1 MSEQPDVTGPAGA
14 GSQHPLGSAPAPDGL
29 QILPVRGLPEFRP
42 GDNLVGAIA
51 HAAPWLA
58 DGDVLVVTSKVV
70 SKTEGMLV
78 PSPTD
83 PEQRDELRR
92 RLIDEQTVR
101 LVAQVART
109 KIVENR
115 LGIIAA
121 AAGID
126 ASNVNA
132 DEIALLPEDP
142 DASAEQLVL
151 AFADRG
157 IRIGVVIT
165 DTQGRAWRNGV
176 TDVTIGAAGVLV
188 LDDLRGG
195 IDDHGNELV
204 VTMVGLGDEMAA
216 AADLVKGKLTGVPV
230 AVLRGMDAPGL
241 PADGSGPRGGGRTL
255 IRPRDEDLFR
265 LGTDL
270 ALAQGRQEAVRLRP
284 DVAMSDEPVDPV
296 VLSRA
301 VGAAAGAGAGVGAGV
316 GAADGVASTTRFVW
330 VREHADTLRQAVSG
344 TLQLDGD
351 PLPGTELLMAFAT
364 SADLPAI
371 SAGGAAVQA
380 VVTALAAEGLAVHL
394 DYAPTR
400 CPIVVR
406 TVLFLPSDWEPLGAI
421 GVGHP
426 ERPFEVAGPED
437 GELMLR

>member
-1 MSEQPDVTGPAGA
+1 MSEQAGVTGPAPAGPHPSVGA
-14 GSQHPLGSAPAPDGL
+14 APAPDGL

-42 GDNLVGAIA
+42 GDDLVTAIA
-51 HAAPWLA
+51 DAAPWIT

-70 SKTEGMLV
+70 SKSEGRLV
-78 PSPTD
+78 PAPTD

-115 LGIIAA
+115 LGIVAA

-126 ASNVNA
+126 ASNVFA

-142 DASAEQLVL
+142 DASAATMVL

-176 TDVTIGAAGVLV
+176 TDVGIGAAGVQV
-188 LDDLRGG
+188 LDDHRGG
-195 IDDHGNELV
+195 IDGHGNELV
-204 VTMVGLGDEMAA
+204 VTMVGVGDEIAA
-216 AADLVKGKLTGVPV
+216 AADLVKGKLSGVPV
-230 AVLRGMDAPGL
+230 AVVRGMDAPGL

-255 IRPRDEDLFR
+255 IRPYDEDLFR

-270 ALAQGRQEAVRLRP
+270 ALAQGRREAVRLRTR
-284 DVAMSDEPVDPV
+284 VAMTGEQVDPA

-301 VGAAAGAGAGVGAGV
+301 VGAASRA
-316 GAADGVASTTRFVW
+316 THFVW

-351 PLPGTELLMAFAT
+351 PLPGTELLVAFAT
-364 SADLPAI
+364 SDDLSAL

-380 VVTALAAEGLAVHL
+380 VVVALAAEGLAVHL
-394 DYAPTR
+394 DDAPTR
-400 CPIVVR
+400 CPVVVR
-406 TVLFLPSDWEPLGAI
+406 TVLDLPDGWEPLAAI

-426 ERPFEVAGPED
+426 EAPLEVDGPVD
-437 GELMLR
+437 GELVLR